1 MNKMATRKDNRDL
14 LTHEYSDF
22 ELFRR
27 LLSYTK
33 PHSLIFF
40 LALVAMLISTVLSIL
55 QPLLLKSVIDDYVIP
70 KDLEGLGLIAIAY
83 FAITF
88 ISFLL
93 NVITTYITT
102 ITGLRIITKIREDAF
117 YKLQDLSLD
126 YYDKEAT
133 GRIVSRITND
143 VERLLNLL
151 STGIIDAV
159 VNVMFLSLLFFV
171 LLSLDVAL
179 TFTVIVFFPFLAI
192 FIVYFRIKTR
202 SAWQR
207 TRRTLAKVTGYYQES
222 ISGITATKSLAA
234 ENFVTDEFNMLNF
247 DNYQARIKA
256 LMLFAIMFPLM
267 DLILTLGTA
276 LVLTV
281 GGLSIGAEIISV
293 GTLVAFLS
301 YLARLTQPIMVLSNF
316 YNNLLSSMAAI
327 ERIFDILDSTP
338 SVISRDN
345 KEFPMKNDKAMIEGR
360 IEFKNVNFRYIQESD
375 KILNDISLIIPP
387 LKTFAL
393 VGHTGAGKTTIA
405 SLLLRYYDFKDGEIF
420 IDDIDIRD
428 LSLDYY
434 RSNLAII
441 PQDSFLFTDSIK
453 NNLQYG
459 NPEAT
464 DDEIEKALL
473 KVGAYDFVMEKGL
486 DYQVGER
493 GTRLSMGERQLICFA
508 RALLANPRIMILD
521 EATSSVDAHTELVIQ
536 QSLQN
541 ILQNRTAIVIAHR
554 LSTIRF
560 VDKIVVLDKGEIVE
574 LGTFEQLL
582 EKKCL
587 FADLYQKQ
595 FVGQDI

>member
-1 MNKMATRKDNRDL
+1 MAKRKDNRDL
-14 LTHEYSDF
+14 LTHKYSDF

-33 PHSLIFF
+33 PHALIFF
-40 LALVAMLISTVLSIL
+40 LALVAMLFSTLLSIL
-55 QPLLLKSVIDDYVIP
+55 QPLLLKSVIDDYVVP
-70 KDLEGLGLIAIAY
+70 KDLEGLGFIAIVY
-83 FAITF
+83 FSITL

-93 NVITTYITT
+93 NVVTSYITT
-102 ITGLRIITKIREDAF
+102 ITGLRIITKIREEAF

-133 GRIVSRITND
+133 GRIVSRLTND

-159 VNVMFLSLLFFV
+159 VNVMFLSILFFV

-179 TFTVIVFFPFLAI
+179 TLTVVVFFPFLAI

-222 ISGITATKSLAA
+222 ISGITATKALAA
-234 ENFVTDEFNMLNF
+234 EDFVTDEFNMLNL

-267 DLILTLGTA
+267 DLILTMGTA

-281 GGLSIGAEIISV
+281 GGLSIGSNILTI

-301 YLARLTQPIMVLSNF
+301 YVTRLTQPIMVLSNF
-316 YNNLLSSMAAI
+316 YNSLLSSMAAI
-327 ERIFDILDSTP
+327 ERIFDILDHSP
-338 SVISRDN
+338 SVIPRDN
-345 KEFPMKNDKAMIEGR
+345 KEFPVVDGKVKIVGR
-360 IEFKNVNFRYIQESD
+360 IEFKNVHFKYTPESD
-375 KILNDISLIIPP
+375 PILNDVSLTIPP
-387 LKTFAL
+387 QKTFAL

-405 SLLLRYYDFKDGEIF
+405 SLLLRYYDFKDGEILL
-420 IDDIDIRD
+420 DDIDIRD
-428 LSLDYY
+428 LGLNYY
-434 RSNLAII
+434 RSNIAII

-453 NNLQYG
+453 NNLLYG
-459 NPEAT
+459 NPDASDT
-464 DDEIEKALL
+464 EIERALL
-473 KVGAYDFVMEKGL
+473 KVGAYDFVMDKGL
-486 DYQVGER
+486 SYEVGER
-493 GTRLSMGERQLICFA
+493 GSRLSMGERQLICFA
-508 RALLANPRIMILD
+508 RALLANPLIMILD

-560 VDKIVVLDKGEIVE
+560 VDRIVVLDKGRIVE
-574 LGTFEQLL
+574 VGTFEQLL
-582 EKKCL
+582 EKGGL